1 MLPKEILTIVALG
14 LLGLCLI
21 SALAKTA
28 MKKDKDKEKC
38 NMACSLMLFIAAVLI
53 GISQL
58 MSETS
63 TDPYVPSRATLK
75 VISANTWCSYSKKM
89 SAQENELKGK
99 LAKIG
104 VDLEMINDTDDKA
117 KFDKESKTA
126 KARGYPH
133 SMLILSNGQ
142 KKDISGYMATD
153 KLVAKVKSMM

>member
-21 SALAKTA
+21 SALAKA
-28 MKKDKDKEKC
+28 VMKKDKDKKKC

-63 TDPYVPSRATLK
+63 TDNFQQNKTLK
-75 VISANTWCSYSKKM
+75 VLSANSWCGYSKKM
-89 SAQENELKGK
+89 SAQEDELKGK

-104 VDLEMINDTDDKA
+104 VDLEMINDADDKA
-117 KFDKESKTA
+117 KFDKESKIERS
-126 KARGYPH
+126 KGFPD
-133 SMLILSNGQ
+133 SVLILSNGKKQ
-142 KKDISGYMATD
+142 KISGYMAAD